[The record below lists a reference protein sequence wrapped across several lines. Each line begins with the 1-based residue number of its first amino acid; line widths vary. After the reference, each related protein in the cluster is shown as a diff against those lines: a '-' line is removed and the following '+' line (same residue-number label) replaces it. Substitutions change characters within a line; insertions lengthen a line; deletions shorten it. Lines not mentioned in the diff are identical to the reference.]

1 MDAAT
6 VNAVTA
12 DAAAATI
19 VEAAMA
25 AASKSSLELV
35 YHDMTTAVGTIV
47 QYLIWVQYI
56 GDNLDKD
63 NSDEYA
69 GALVQIRYKTEKEE
83 NEAAI
88 QPVGDVA
95 VEPDV
100 TLESSSGEENR
111 IMTAKVYNVDGD
123 TQPSDDIAEET
134 QTYYLSLRD

>member
-1 MDAAT
+1 MRGGGFD
-6 VNAVTA
+6 
-12 DAAAATI
+12 
-19 VEAAMA
+19 
-25 AASKSSLELV
+25 V
-35 YHDMTTAVGTIV
+35 Y
-47 QYLIWVQYI
+47 
-56 GDNLDKD
+56 
-63 NSDEYA
+63 
-69 GALVQIRYKTEKEE
+69 EE

>member
-25 AASKSSLELV
+25 AVSKSSLELV

-83 NEAAI
+83 
-88 QPVGDVA
+88 
-95 VEPDV
+95 
-100 TLESSSGEENR
+100 
-111 IMTAKVYNVDGD
+111 K
-123 TQPSDDIAEET
+123 
-134 QTYYLSLRD
+134 